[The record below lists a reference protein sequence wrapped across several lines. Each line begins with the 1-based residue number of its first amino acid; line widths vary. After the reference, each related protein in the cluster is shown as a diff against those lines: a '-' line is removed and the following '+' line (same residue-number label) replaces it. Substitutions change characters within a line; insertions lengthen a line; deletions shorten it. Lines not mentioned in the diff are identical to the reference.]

1 MELLCEGVGRGGLAV
16 FLCGFNLATGNP
28 KQVVLPTALLT
39 RDCAPPVQE
48 MMLSFQDHLLN
59 IACPHLLFFKRPTI
73 GIWIDPPICKFID
86 FSVTNH
92 HRGRPERQFPEHK
105 DIRHERGPPLG
116 ALFRLKLGRGA
127 RPMHRGPGYPLEADV
142 DIVQFCQVIRTGRE
156 SLPPGGVVRRTKA
169 ARAAGYQLDKETADG
184 QVVAVVASCE

>member
-1 MELLCEGVGRGGLAV
+1 MGGAGLDV
-16 FLCGFNLATGNP
+16 FLCDLNVATGYP
-28 KQVVLPTALLT
+28 KQVVLPPTLLT
-39 RDCAPPVQE
+39 SDCAPPVQE

-59 IACPHLLFFKRPTI
+59 IACPHLLFFERPAI
-73 GIWIDPPICKFID
+73 GTWIDPPIFKFIG
-86 FSVTNH
+86 FGVTNH

-105 DIRHERGPPLG
+105 DIRHERSPPLG

-127 RPMHRGPGYPLEADV
+127 RPVHRGPGYPLEADV

-169 ARAAGYQLDKETADG
+169 ARAARYQLDKETADG
-184 QVVAVVASCE
+184 QVVAVVTSCE